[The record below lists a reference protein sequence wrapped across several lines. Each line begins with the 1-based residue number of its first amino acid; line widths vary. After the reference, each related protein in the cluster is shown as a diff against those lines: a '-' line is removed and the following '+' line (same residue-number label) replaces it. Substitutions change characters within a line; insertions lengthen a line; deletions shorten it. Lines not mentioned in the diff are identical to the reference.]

1 MSPYVWAIQ
10 TDAQTDLFSYIY
22 SPSFQII
29 FQCYLVNNSKI
40 LIFQTLAISFISTTC
55 NSAPTISRIIYK
67 FMNSI
72 LPVHYIALPKFP
84 VLFLIY
90 PHQTNKQHPIIYP
103 HQTTECF
110 WISINE
116 IKLFPTL
123 ALHHYCILYI
133 PLSENLMLFSIRLQ
147 FHLGPGPNLFYTSKE
162 PSCMLTSV
170 LFKLIN
176 CIFEEYKLKKER

>member
-10 TDAQTDLFSYIY
+10 TDAQTDLFSYIC

-72 LPVHYIALPKFP
+72 LPFHYIALPKFP

-90 PHQTNKQHPIIYP
+90 PHQT
-103 HQTTECF
+103 TECF
-110 WISINE
+110 WISING
-116 IKLFPTL
+116 IKLFPIL

-147 FHLGPGPNLFYTSKE
+147 FHLGPGPNLFYTSKV
-162 PSCMLTSV
+162 PSWMLTSV